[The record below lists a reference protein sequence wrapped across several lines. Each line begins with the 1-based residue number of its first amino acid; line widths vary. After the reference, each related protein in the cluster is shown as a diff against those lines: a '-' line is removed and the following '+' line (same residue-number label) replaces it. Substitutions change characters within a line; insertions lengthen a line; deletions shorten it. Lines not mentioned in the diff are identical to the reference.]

1 MVKLKEYSAYWNGE
15 AEVYDK
21 EKTFRVVSIDLA
33 TNSAIVVAYIDKN
46 TKQILSANAY
56 HIKQD
61 NKQSYDDLYMAI
73 NYCER
78 TLKLTKDS
86 PMLKYYIDQR
96 DKVIN
101 KLNNITPIW

>member
-1 MVKLKEYSAYWNGE
+1 MRTQADELR
-15 AEVYDK
+15 DQQ
-21 EKTFRVVSIDLA
+21 
-33 TNSAIVVAYIDKN
+33 KN
-46 TKQILSANAY
+46 LN
-56 HIKQD
+56 
-61 NKQSYDDLYMAI
+61 MAI